1 MPVSQV
7 VSVVLPPVRCQTGE
21 LPRLLHLL
29 AGLPDPRRRR
39 GVRHGL
45 VAVLMI
51 AVIAVLA
58 GAQNFREIGDE
69 AADLPQDILR
79 RVGARWCVRLW
90 RWIAPSTA
98 TIRRVICDLDAHRL
112 DQVIYQ
118 WLRTRSGWD
127 TRTDRQAWLVALDGK
142 TCTGASRPGDEVK
155 LFSAL
160 VHGQATV
167 IASRRVPAGTTEVT
181 QVAPLLDGVD
191 VTGAL
196 ITADAAHAQRAT
208 ARLLVDDCH
217 ADYLVTVKAN
227 QPKLQA
233 AISARLA
240 SRDRHCP
247 DHQDR
252 EHDRG
257 QITERSIWVAGADG
271 IDWPHAAQ
279 VFLLRRQVFDPTGA
293 RISREFV
300 FGITS
305 RRAERLDP
313 AGINSAVRGHWTIE
327 NREHLVRDV
336 TFGED
341 AHTAYIGATP
351 QVLATLRNLAI
362 SVIRLAGSN
371 EIKRTVQR
379 IRRDRTRALQ
389 LIDLN

>member
-1 MPVSQV
+1 MPVSQAA
-7 VSVVLPPVRCQTGE
+7 SAVLPPVDCQAREVPG
-21 LPRLLHLL
+21 LLQLL
-29 AGLPDPRRRR
+29 AGVPDPRRRR
-39 GVRHGL
+39 GVRHAL
-45 VAVLMI
+45 VAVLMV

-79 RVGARWCVRLW
+79 RVGARWCARLW
-90 RWIAPSTA
+90 RWTAPSTA
-98 TIRRVICDLDAHRL
+98 TIRRVIGDLDAEHL
-112 DQVIYQ
+112 DRVIYQ
-118 WLRTRSGWD
+118 WLRARSGWD
-127 TRTDRQAWLVALDGK
+127 TRDDQQAWHVALDGK

-160 VHGQATV
+160 VHGQAV
-167 IASRRVPAGTTEVT
+167 IAQRRVPDATNEIT
-181 QVAPLLDGVD
+181 QVGPLLASVD

-208 ARLLVDDCH
+208 ARLLVGDLH
-217 ADYLVTVKAN
+217 ADYLVTVKGN
-227 QPKLQA
+227 QPKLRQ
-233 AISARLA
+233 AISDRLA
-240 SRDRHCP
+240 ARDQNQP
-247 DHQDR
+247 DHHNR

-257 QITERSIWVAGADG
+257 QITERSIWIAAADG

-279 VFLLRRQVFDPTGA
+279 VFLLRREVFDPLGA

-305 RRAERLDP
+305 RRSDRLDP
-313 AGINSAVRGHWTIE
+313 PGINTAVRGHWAIE

-341 AHTAYIGATP
+341 AHSAYLGATP

-379 IRRDRTRALQ
+379 IRRDRSRALQ
-389 LIDLN
+389 LIGLN